1 MPLFPCPVQDRLC
14 AKSGALWQMYGRGI
28 GYRPSAGFTTM
39 LLELN
44 KEHLGALRRALEARA
59 RDMHLRLGSDPGDD
73 GFRREA
79 ALATQ
84 LLRQVEALER
94 RARGQGSPRQEFRLT
109 GAVHA
114 VPDLRRDSGR
124 PRSPH
129 VPLALQKPHW
139 PRDG

>member
-1 MPLFPCPVQDRLC
+1 
-14 AKSGALWQMYGRGI
+14 
-28 GYRPSAGFTTM
+28 M

-94 RARGQGSPRQEFRLT
+94 RAGHRAWGIGDIESLPEE
-109 GAVHA
+109 
-114 VPDLRRDSGR
+114 DDN
-124 PRSPH
+124 
-129 VPLALQKPHW
+129 
-139 PRDG
+139 